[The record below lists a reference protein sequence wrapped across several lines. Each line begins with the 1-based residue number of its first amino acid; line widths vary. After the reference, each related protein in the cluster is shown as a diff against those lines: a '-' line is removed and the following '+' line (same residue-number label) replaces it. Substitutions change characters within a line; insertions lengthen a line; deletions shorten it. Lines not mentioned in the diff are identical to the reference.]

1 MDSGYRNGTWYLA
14 PFKTSAY
21 RIPEFF
27 YHSAREVGG
36 VQFLAFIPSFSTR
49 TPKHIILACIALH
62 SFIHDNKLYDK
73 EFDRGVA
80 DEDYQQDQTST
91 TAQTQGD
98 EDPNGENEDTKN
110 AIRSRIVDVLVSA
123 RGR

>member
-1 MDSGYRNGTWYLA
+1 M
-14 PFKTSAY
+14 
-21 RIPEFF
+21 
-27 YHSAREVGG
+27 
-36 VQFLAFIPSFSTR
+36 
-49 TPKHIILACIALH
+49 
-62 SFIHDNKLYDK
+62 YDK

>member
-1 MDSGYRNGTWYLA
+1 M
-14 PFKTSAY
+14 
-21 RIPEFF
+21 
-27 YHSAREVGG
+27 
-36 VQFLAFIPSFSTR
+36 
-49 TPKHIILACIALH
+49 
-62 SFIHDNKLYDK
+62 YDK

-80 DEDYQQDQTST
+80 DEDYQQEQTST

-98 EDPNGENEDTKN
+98 ENPNGENEDTKN